1 DEFSGTGKSDIMS
14 KLSTRMGVNMVA
26 PPLAAGE
33 LNRSLVGESE
43 RVILDICVRCHRT
56 PYLMCCVSIDEID
69 SLAPKRTDDSSD
81 VNVSKL
87 SVLLS
92 VIDGIK
98 DVPNLMIFCATNRL
112 HMMDEA
118 FLRRMNGKYFVGR
131 PSSRARKNM
140 LSQMKS
146 WHVSPQL
153 LEHLTM
159 ATTNFSGAAIRL
171 ASSMK

>member
-1 DEFSGTGKSDIMS
+1 
-14 KLSTRMGVNMVA
+14 
-26 PPLAAGE
+26 
-33 LNRSLVGESE
+33 
-43 RVILDICVRCHRT
+43 
-56 PYLMCCVSIDEID
+56 
-69 SLAPKRTDDSSD
+69 LAPKRTDDSSD

-159 ATTNFSGAAIRL
+159 ATTNFSGAAIIL